1 MAAAISKVREADRK
15 KMLAWEM
22 HLKGANQLI
31 IAEELGV
38 TQGRVSQLIKQA
50 AALHPVNKLSL
61 EERIALSEAR
71 WQLSEQE
78 LIEEINEQRV
88 NGRIIEEV
96 TRYPDGTEKTVVT
109 RIRGVDPALLR
120 ALSMHHDRRNRQA
133 LNQMAPDT
141 SLQQV
146 NVSIVKDFLAQ
157 GQGDAAGR
165 LTPEQWN
172 EKVAIDV

>member
-61 EERIALSEAR
+61 E
-71 WQLSEQE
+71 
-78 LIEEINEQRV
+78 
-88 NGRIIEEV
+88 
-96 TRYPDGTEKTVVT
+96 
-109 RIRGVDPALLR
+109 
-120 ALSMHHDRRNRQA
+120 
-133 LNQMAPDT
+133 
-141 SLQQV
+141 
-146 NVSIVKDFLAQ
+146 
-157 GQGDAAGR
+157 
-165 LTPEQWN
+165 
-172 EKVAIDV
+172 

>member
-1 MAAAISKVREADRK
+1 
-15 KMLAWEM
+15 
-22 HLKGANQLI
+22 
-31 IAEELGV
+31 
-38 TQGRVSQLIKQA
+38 
-50 AALHPVNKLSL
+50 
-61 EERIALSEAR
+61 
-71 WQLSEQE
+71 
-78 LIEEINEQRV
+78 
-88 NGRIIEEV
+88 
-96 TRYPDGTEKTVVT
+96 
-109 RIRGVDPALLR
+109 
-120 ALSMHHDRRNRQA
+120 MHHDRRNRQA

>member
-50 AALHPVNKLSL
+50 TALHPVNKLSL

-133 LNQMAPDT
+133 LNQAAPDT
-141 SLQQV
+141 AVQQV
-146 NVSIVKDFLAQ
+146 QINVLKEFMNQ
-157 GQGDAAGR
+157 GQAPGGR

-172 EKVAIDV
+172 EQASIDV

>member
-1 MAAAISKVREADRK
+1 M
-15 KMLAWEM
+15 
-22 HLKGANQLI
+22 
-31 IAEELGV
+31 
-38 TQGRVSQLIKQA
+38 
-50 AALHPVNKLSL
+50 
-61 EERIALSEAR
+61 
-71 WQLSEQE
+71 
-78 LIEEINEQRV
+78 
-88 NGRIIEEV
+88 

-109 RIRGVDPALLR
+109 RIRGVNPALLR
-120 ALSMHHDRRNRQA
+120 ALSMHHDRRNHQA